1 MSTPKNKHKFET
13 RAIHAGSFPDP
24 STGARSTPIYQTT
37 AYTFDST
44 EHAASLFNLQNFG
57 FTYTRLGNPTV
68 SVLEEKMANL
78 ENGRAAVACS
88 TGHAAQLLSIHP
100 LMMPGDKILASQN
113 LYGGSITQFSHAFK
127 RFGWGVD
134 FVDATNI
141 NKIQKAIK
149 PSHKCIFVES
159 LSNPDGVI
167 LDLEKIAK
175 IANNQ
180 KIPLI
185 VDNTMASPYL
195 CRPFEWG
202 ADIITHSLTK
212 FAGGHGNSMGGMVI
226 ESGKFNWFESQK
238 FPSLTKPTPSYHGL
252 VFAETFGDF
261 GYSMKLRADS
271 IRDLGSTLSPTN
283 AFYFITGIET
293 LHLRMERH
301 VKNTLKIAKFLNNHK
316 KISWI
321 SYAGLKNN
329 KFYTL
334 SKKYMPKGVG
344 PVFTFG
350 IKGGIE
356 AAKKLINNLK
366 IFSHVANVG
375 DTRSLIIHPA
385 STTHNQLSDKQKIA
399 AGAGPDVI
407 RISIGIENHQDLIN
421 DLKNALKDI

>member
-238 FPSLTKPTPSYHGL
+238 LPSLTKPTPSYHGL

>member
-1 MSTPKNKHKFET
+1 
-13 RAIHAGSFPDP
+13 
-24 STGARSTPIYQTT
+24 
-37 AYTFDST
+37 
-44 EHAASLFNLQNFG
+44 
-57 FTYTRLGNPTV
+57 
-68 SVLEEKMANL
+68 
-78 ENGRAAVACS
+78 
-88 TGHAAQLLSIHP
+88 
-100 LMMPGDKILASQN
+100 
-113 LYGGSITQFSHAFK
+113 
-127 RFGWGVD
+127 
-134 FVDATNI
+134 
-141 NKIQKAIK
+141 
-149 PSHKCIFVES
+149 
-159 LSNPDGVI
+159 
-167 LDLEKIAK
+167 
-175 IANNQ
+175 
-180 KIPLI
+180 
-185 VDNTMASPYL
+185 
-195 CRPFEWG
+195 
-202 ADIITHSLTK
+202 
-212 FAGGHGNSMGGMVI
+212 
-226 ESGKFNWFESQK
+226 
-238 FPSLTKPTPSYHGL
+238 
-252 VFAETFGDF
+252 
-261 GYSMKLRADS
+261 MKLRADS

>member
-1 MSTPKNKHKFET
+1 MSIPKNKHKFET

-24 STGARSTPIYQTT
+24 TTGARSTPIYQTT

-57 FTYTRLGNPTV
+57 FTYTRLGNPTI

-88 TGHAAQLLSIHP
+88 TGHAAQLLSMHP

-113 LYGGSITQFSHAFK
+113 LYGGSITQFSNSFK

-134 FVDATNI
+134 FVDATSI
-141 NKIQKAIK
+141 NKIKKAIK

-195 CRPFEWG
+195 FRPFEWG

-212 FAGGHGNSMGGMVI
+212 FVGGHGNSMGGIVI
-226 ESGKFNWFESQK
+226 ESGKFKWFESNK
-238 FPSLTKPTPSYHGL
+238 FPALTKPTSSYHGL
-252 VFAETFGDF
+252 IFAETFGDF

-316 KISWI
+316 KISWV

-329 KFYTL
+329 KFYNL

-385 STTHNQLSDKQKIA
+385 STTHNQLNDKQKIA
-399 AGAGPDVI
+399 AGAGPEVI

-421 DLKNALKDI
+421 DLKNSLKDI

>member
-1 MSTPKNKHKFET
+1 MSIPKNKHKFET

>member
-321 SYAGLKNN
+321 SYSGLKNN